1 MTDFQYLALTDLLS
15 GMADRGMRL
24 VIRDAGLLESALS
37 RPQTT
42 VFAQD
47 AYPDMWTKAAAV
59 MHSLI
64 TSHPFVDGNKRA
76 GLASALA
83 TLALNGVDTAQ
94 GDDDAIYTLT
104 LNVASG
110 KTDEIADIAARLRAA
125 LSIGS

>member
-24 VIRDAGLLESALS
+24 AIRDAGLLESALA
-37 RPQTT
+37 RPKTT
-42 VFAQD
+42 VFGQD

-64 TSHPFVDGNKRA
+64 TSHPLVDGNKRA

-104 LNVASG
+104 VDVASG
-110 KTDEIADIAARLRAA
+110 KTDEIADMAARLRAA
-125 LSIGS
+125 MSIGL